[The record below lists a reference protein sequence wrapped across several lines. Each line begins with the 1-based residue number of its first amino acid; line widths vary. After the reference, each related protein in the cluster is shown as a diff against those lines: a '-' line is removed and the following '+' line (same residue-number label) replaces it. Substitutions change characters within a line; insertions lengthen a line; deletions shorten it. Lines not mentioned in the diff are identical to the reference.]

1 MPRLLPGAQLPARL
15 AALMSVLLFHLAGF
29 GWRRVAAPGL
39 LVANCLLNPLQQFPD
54 ALKLLGRALDVN
66 GVRYVQLA
74 GNKKVR
80 RLPPGLSVN

>member
-1 MPRLLPGAQLPARL
+1 
-15 AALMSVLLFHLAGF
+15 MSVLLFHLAGF

-39 LVANCLLNPLQQFPD
+39 LVAGQLSAQPLQQFPD